1 VDAFSRVAVGYHGC
15 TRELATQLL
24 NGDLSI
30 WRPSRNAW
38 DWLGH
43 GIYFWE
49 QGLERALRWAEE
61 KYAGTGREPAVIG
74 ACIELDRCFD
84 VTDER
89 YTRMLHDGYLWLK
102 AEYEAHGKSLPT
114 NRGGP
119 DRGRREL
126 DCLVINTVLERSAP
140 PGLFTSVRAPFLE
153 GPEAYPGSMLR
164 KYTHIQIAVR
174 SLTCI
179 SNVFMPNLD
188 RDPR

>member
-1 VDAFSRVAVGYHGC
+1 MDASRIVVGYHGC

-24 NGDLSI
+24 DGDLSI

-49 QGLERALRWAEE
+49 GGFERARRWAEE
-61 KYAGTGREPAVIG
+61 RYAGTGVEPGVIG
-74 ACIELDRCFD
+74 ARLTLDRCFD
-84 VTDER
+84 LTDER
-89 YTRMLHDGYLWLK
+89 YTQMLQEGYRWLE
-102 AEYEAHGKSLPT
+102 AEYRAQGKSLPT

-119 DRGRREL
+119 DRGNREL
-126 DCLVINTVLERSAP
+126 DCLVINAVLERPDLS
-140 PGLFTSVRAPFLE
+140 GLFVSVRAPFLE

-164 KYTHIQIAVR
+164 RYTHIQIAVR
-174 SLTCI
+174 SLSCI
-179 SNVFMPNLD
+179 AEVFVPNLD